1 MTGVAGR
8 KQSGRVEQPGL
19 AIRREFR
26 VSGLVQGVGF
36 RPFVHGAATD
46 LGLGGWVANGHGG
59 LIGEVEGP
67 ELEVNAFIEAVSVGP
82 PAAEVDGIE
91 SRPMGAIG
99 AATFE
104 IRASGN
110 LVADAEPFGITMA
123 ADLAIC
129 ADCLRELRDP
139 TDRRWGHPFVSCT
152 ACGPRATISLG
163 APYDRALTTMAEFA
177 MCDGCRFEYENPHD
191 RRFHHEAICCTEC
204 GPRLQLLDPSGR
216 AAPAEPVASAAL
228 RINRGSVVAVKG
240 LGGYHLAV
248 DATDESAV
256 ARLREAKHRPDQP
269 FAVMVADLDAAGEL
283 AVFGPDESDLLMSP
297 VAPIVLL
304 AARADS
310 PLARGVGSGSTLV
323 GLMIAYTPMHRLLL
337 EAVGR
342 PIVLTSGNSSGA
354 PIVINDDVAIDRLGP
369 MVDAL
374 LVHDRVISTRVDDS
388 VMRMIG
394 TIPTVLRRSRGFV
407 PRPLPMAIETTT
419 AILGCGGEV
428 KSTVC
433 VAVGDEAVVSQHLG
447 DMDCPDTVDAFDAA
461 IHNLTGLLAC
471 RPALVAHDLHPGYR
485 STAFAQS
492 LSGVDLVAVQ
502 HHHAHIAA
510 CMAENGERGP
520 VLGVA
525 FDGLGWGP
533 DGTAWGGEI
542 LMADMGE
549 SRRLGSVE
557 AVRMPGGVA
566 AIREPWRMA
575 AAHLAAANID
585 AAGLDVHERN
595 IESWTDV
602 EELASSG
609 LASPLTSSVGRLF
622 DAVAALL
629 GLADRVTFEGQAAV
643 GLEQLAGRG
652 APATATGAYTAGLR
666 RDDGITR
673 IVVADLVAGVVD
685 DLRAGQS
692 PEVISTRFHRGLIS
706 ATTQLLDQLRDET
719 GLSTVAL
726 SGGVFQ
732 NAVLTARLTKD
743 LEESGFVVLRHRRLP
758 PNDGCLSYGQAM
770 VAAGSHCHRER

>member
-8 KQSGRVEQPGL
+8 KQSGRADKPGI
-19 AIRREFR
+19 AIRRVFR

-46 LGLGGWVANGHGG
+46 LGLGGWVANGQGG
-59 LIGEVEGP
+59 VFGEVEGP

-82 PAAEVDGIE
+82 TAAEIDGIE

-110 LVADAEPFGITMA
+110 LVADAEPFGIAMA

-139 TDRRWGHPFVSCT
+139 TDRRSGHPFVSCT

-177 MCDGCRFEYENPHD
+177 MCAGCRFEYENPHD
-191 RRFHHEAICCTEC
+191 RRFHHEAICCAQC

-216 AAPAEPVASAAL
+216 AIPADPVASAAR
-228 RINRGSVVAVKG
+228 RINQGSVVAVKG

-248 DATDESAV
+248 DAYDDSAV

-304 AARADS
+304 SARANS

-354 PIVINDDVAIDRLGP
+354 PIVIDDDVAIDRLGP

-374 LVHDRVISTRVDDS
+374 LVHDRAISTRVDDS

-542 LMADMGE
+542 LMVDVGE
-549 SRRLGSVE
+549 SRRLGSVD

-595 IESWTDV
+595 IESWSNV
-602 EELASSG
+602 VELASTG

-629 GLADRVTFEGQAAV
+629 GVADRVTFEGQAAV
-643 GLEQLAGRG
+643 GLEQLAGSG
-652 APATATGAYTAGLR
+652 VPATATGAYAAGLR

-685 DLRAGQS
+685 DLRGGRS
-692 PEVISTRFHRGLIS
+692 PEIISTRFHGGLVNAS
-706 ATTQLLDQLRDET
+706 TQLLNQLRDET

-732 NAVLTARLTKD
+732 NAVLTECLTED

-758 PNDGCLSYGQAM
+758 PNDGCLSYGQAI
-770 VAAGSHCHRER
+770 VAAGTHSHRER